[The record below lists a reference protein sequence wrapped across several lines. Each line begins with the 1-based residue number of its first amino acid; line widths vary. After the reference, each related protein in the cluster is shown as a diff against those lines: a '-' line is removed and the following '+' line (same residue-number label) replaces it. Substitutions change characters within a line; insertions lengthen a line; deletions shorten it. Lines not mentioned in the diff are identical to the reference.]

1 MRPRVVVLLVLAG
14 FFLASVAVWAPH
26 GFLRPND
33 RAIGEAYS
41 AYIGAQNFDLYG
53 FRFAGLQDAS
63 ASPNPADHPVLYVH
77 HPNFG
82 LYVSH
87 ALYQAGVTSLATQNA
102 LSIVGS
108 VLGLALAYAFARRV
122 TGSEWFALGFTILLA
137 ANVEFIVNWSF
148 NIHRAFTYASVFG
161 TLYALHLWGEAGFV
175 SRVWGAVTFAVAV
188 TLIGTDYMYYF
199 WTMFAAL
206 AMCALFFDRRTAVRG
221 AVAIIL
227 IFGAIFALRQLQV
240 AVGIGPT
247 VWAGDFVYQV
257 LNRLG
262 LSSLYPVGWLDQTT
276 AFYKTHGVLN
286 PGFSGYVALHERA
299 YHLVVATGEGVL
311 YALGDLAP
319 NKRLALA
326 VGTVLG
332 GATAWCVY
340 REGSRDG
347 LSRTARFSLMFFVPC
362 IVMALAFPALFVLWN
377 RAFLLPHICA
387 AAWVATTFSAL
398 LRELPILRQ
407 ALPVMASK

>member
-1 MRPRVVVLLVLAG
+1 MGSCGRTIAPSVKRTRPT
-14 FFLASVAVWAPH
+14 
-26 GFLRPND
+26 
-33 RAIGEAYS
+33 S
-41 AYIGAQNFDLYG
+41 ANFDIYG

-63 ASPNPADHPVLYVH
+63 ASSNSADHPVLYIH

-108 VLGLALAYAFARRV
+108 ILGLALAYAFAKRV
-122 TGSEWFALGFTILLA
+122 TASEWFALGFMVLLA

-161 TLYALHLWGEAGFV
+161 TLYALHRWGELEFRSWAWGTVTLAAG
-175 SRVWGAVTFAVAV
+175 V

-206 AMCALFFDRRTAVRG
+206 TMCALFFDRRTAVRG
-221 AVAIIL
+221 AAAIIL
-227 IFGAIFALRQLQV
+227 LFGAIFALRQLQV

-262 LSSLYPVGWLDQTT
+262 LAALYPAGWIEQTA

-286 PGFSGYVALHERA
+286 PGFSGHVALHERA

-311 YALGDLAP
+311 YGVGDLTP
-319 NKRLALA
+319 NKRIALA
-326 VGTVLG
+326 VGALIG
-332 GATAWCVY
+332 GATAWGVY
-340 REGSRDG
+340 REWTRGA
-347 LSRTARFSLMFFVPC
+347 LSSPARFAIMFFVPC
-362 IVMALAFPALFVLWN
+362 IAMALLFPALFVLWN

-387 AAWVATTFSAL
+387 AAWTATTVAIWWPVVRRAFGDELITSL
-398 LRELPILRQ
+398 SRYQRREPRAQ
-407 ALPVMASK
+407 